1 MNLIFKIFS
10 YCKKSINY
18 VKHIVFTFKSVVDKH
33 NSSNRHSMPKSIAP
47 SKNLLDIHL
56 AKRTIGMLSQPDLN
70 ALRVETMLAEK
81 FSLFL
86 VLNHFLET
94 DSTVLGLSVVD
105 HMGKLLEFHGIYGVI
120 LEVLGVAAR

>member
-1 MNLIFKIFS
+1 
-10 YCKKSINY
+10 
-18 VKHIVFTFKSVVDKH
+18 
-33 NSSNRHSMPKSIAP
+33 
-47 SKNLLDIHL
+47 
-56 AKRTIGMLSQPDLN
+56 MLSQPDLN
-70 ALRVETMLAEK
+70 TLRVETMLAEK